1 MMYIQKNIYKMLI
14 LIRRVYNILYYI
26 KNTSVNINS
35 ILFSKKQH
43 TQKPPSPF
51 YVKYHVLILYADFII
66 ILIYFRMSYYN
77 IKEIFLINA
86 LVALYRCFFLLC
98 LF

>member
-1 MMYIQKNIYKMLI
+1 MIEKTTHTKVERI
-14 LIRRVYNILYYI
+14 L
-26 KNTSVNINS
+26 S
-35 ILFSKKQH
+35 

>member
-14 LIRRVYNILYYI
+14 LIRRVYNILLY

-51 YVKYHVLILYADFII
+51 YFII
-66 ILIYFRMSYYN
+66 WVIIMHIISISPGNCYSYG
-77 IKEIFLINA
+77 IIQST
-86 LVALYRCFFLLC
+86 V
-98 LF
+98 